1 MPTRFGRWAKRSH
14 MPSILESADNELVDL
29 HTARASGVVIH
40 CHAFDLSVTTPEL
53 LRQADQLAATV
64 AQTMAALSVGT

>member
-1 MPTRFGRWAKRSH
+1 

-29 HTARASGVVIH
+29 HTARVSGVVIR

-53 LRQADQLAATV
+53 LRQVDQLAATV
-64 AQTMAALSVGT
+64 SQTTVALSVGT